1 MIHKA
6 KILIL
11 DDEPQNIQIIM
22 NILAEYSEEH
32 VIYQSNNAD
41 LAVSIAKKVT
51 PDLIITDWDMPG
63 KNGIDFIEDLK
74 RNTKLKEI
82 PVIMASGIM
91 TSSDHLKKALDVGAN
106 DFITKPV
113 DETELIARV
122 NSSIRLSETQ
132 QQLIKQKDSE
142 LTEKTLAI
150 VRNNEFNKKISKKLE
165 RALNAGGN
173 EKVQTLIGDVIQDVE
188 NKIKS
193 DDLQHF
199 ETSFNAVY
207 DSFYKNLTAD
217 YPKLTQ
223 NDLKLCAYL
232 KLGLSS
238 KDIAAVMFI
247 NKDSVK
253 TARSRLRKKLEI
265 ESNAN
270 LQSFLSNY

>member
-1 MIHKA
+1 MINKA

-22 NILAEYSEEH
+22 KIIAEYSEEH
-32 VIYQSNNAD
+32 VIYQANNAD
-41 LAVSIAKKVT
+41 LAVNIAKKVT

-63 KNGIDFIEDLK
+63 KNGIEFIEDLK
-74 RNTKLKEI
+74 RNSKLKEI
-82 PVIMASGIM
+82 PVIMATGVM
-91 TSSDHLKKALDVGAN
+91 TSSEHLKKALDVGAN

-122 NSSIRLSETQ
+122 NSSIRLAKTQ

-142 LTEKTLAI
+142 LMENTLSL
-150 VRNNEFNKKISKKLE
+150 VRNNEFNRLMSRTLE
-165 RALNAGGN
+165 NVLSLVHNQSA
-173 EKVQTLIGDVIQDVE
+173 QTLLKEAIKNIEDKV
-188 NKIKS
+188 KS
-193 DDLQHF
+193 DDFQRF

-253 TARSRLRKKLEI
+253 TARSRLRKKLEL